1 MIILNECSGI
11 YRIDCNGECVY
22 VGQSIN
28 LKSRKSS
35 HLRKLRNNNHYNI
48 YLQRLYNK
56 YGENFIFNKIE
67 ECEPQ
72 NLTERE
78 MFWVKQLKPKCNMQ
92 IPSDSTYFTITEESR
107 KKMSLATK
115 SRMTNE
121 MKKKISERTKEAM
134 HRPDVWNKFIQG
146 QNSKGYKEPWNK
158 GLRGTSKQPTAK
170 KVYCKELNMTFN
182 SAYAAGIYL
191 GAKNGKGV
199 SRVCLGQRNKYK
211 NMHFEYV
218 NE

>member
-35 HLRKLRNNNHYNI
+35 HLRRLRNNNHYNI

-72 NLTERE
+72 ILTERE
-78 MFWVKQLKPKCNMQ
+78 MQDYQSIYLDLY
-92 IPSDSTYFTITEESR
+92 S
-107 KKMSLATK
+107 
-115 SRMTNE
+115 
-121 MKKKISERTKEAM
+121 
-134 HRPDVWNKFIQG
+134 
-146 QNSKGYKEPWNK
+146 
-158 GLRGTSKQPTAK
+158 
-170 KVYCKELNMTFN
+170 NMT
-182 SAYAAGIYL
+182 
-191 GAKNGKGV
+191 KT
-199 SRVCLGQRNKYK
+199 NKYFDNLAFLFLLK
-211 NMHFEYV
+211 SLYQ
-218 NE
+218 

>member
-72 NLTERE
+72 ILTERE

-121 MKKKISERTKEAM
+121 MKKKISQSVRNV
-134 HRPDVWNKFIQG
+134 P
-146 QNSKGYKEPWNK
+146 S
-158 GLRGTSKQPTAK
+158 
-170 KVYCKELNMTFN
+170 
-182 SAYAAGIYL
+182 
-191 GAKNGKGV
+191 NGRRK
-199 SRVCLGQRNKYK
+199 
-211 NMHFEYV
+211 
-218 NE
+218 

>member
-1 MIILNECSGI
+1 MDKCSGI
-11 YRIDCNGECVY
+11 YRIDCNNECIY

-28 LKSRKSS
+28 LKSRESS
-35 HLRKLRNNNHYNI
+35 HLRKLRNNTHYNV

-56 YGENFIFNKIE
+56 YEDSFIFKKVE
-67 ECEPQ
+67 ECSPE

-78 MFWVKQLKPKCNMQ
+78 MYWIEKLEPKCNMQ

-107 KKMSLATK
+107 KKMSNATK
-115 SRMTNE
+115 SRMNEE
-121 MKKKISERTKEAM
+121 MKRKISERTKEAM
-134 HRPDVWNKFIQG
+134 HRPDVWQKFING
-146 QNSKGYKEPWNK
+146 QNSKPKKDPWNK
-158 GLRGTSKQPTAK
+158 GLKGVMHASNKK
-170 KVYCKELNMTFN
+170 KVYCEELDKIFE

-211 NMHFEYV
+211 NMHFIYI